1 MPQFLKL
8 GELWINADQITEVHI
23 KDFKDG
29 MPTDCM
35 IKLFGEGV
43 RELSGE
49 EITAAVLAFLQDN
62 EYKPPGRRPKGN

>member
-8 GELWINADQITEVHI
+8 GDLWINAEQITEVHV
-23 KDFKDG
+23 DSKDG

-35 IKLFGEGV
+35 IKLLGEGV
-43 RELSGE
+43 RELAGE

-62 EYKPPGRRPKGN
+62 EYKPSGRRPQGN